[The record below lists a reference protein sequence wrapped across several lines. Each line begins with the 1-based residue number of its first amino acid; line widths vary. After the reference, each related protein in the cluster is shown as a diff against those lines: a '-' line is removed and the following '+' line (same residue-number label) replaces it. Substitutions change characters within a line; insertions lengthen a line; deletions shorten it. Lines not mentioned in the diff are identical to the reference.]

1 MAART
6 KHHALFKGAWRGR
19 ALPWLLGASLLG
31 VAPPVAAHEAG
42 PPAVMR
48 AEIDDLAGAIEAA
61 KAARMGASQGRV
73 LLVLDIDN
81 TLLTMPQYLGG
92 DRWFNHH
99 VSRIAA
105 GTDPDFADVSALI
118 AAQTAL
124 FGLASMEP
132 TQPGI
137 PELLSEARAAGVD
150 VFLLSAR
157 GPDLYDATRRE
168 LDRNAIRFDAP
179 YACAFF
185 LCTGNGVYGDREI
198 RAALA
203 AIGENPPASPY
214 RNILIRDGVML
225 VAGQDKGVMLKLLM
239 AAIGGRGYAGVVVA
253 DDGQRNIDALA
264 ASGNPVPLS
273 LFHYRRIDTAVTAAE
288 DREAQARLRALRAV
302 LCPALQTAF
311 CPQHRPVRRGAG
323 K

>member
-1 MAART
+1 MAAHRG
-6 KHHALFKGAWRGR
+6 HHARSGGVWKRGPLLR
-19 ALPWLLGASLLG
+19 LLGAASICI
-31 VAPPVAAHEAG
+31 APPGAAKEAS
-42 PPAVMR
+42 PARVTL
-48 AEIDDLAGAIEAA
+48 AETVDLRSAIDAA
-61 KAARMGASQGRV
+61 KAARLNTAQGRI

-105 GTDPDFADVSALI
+105 GTDPDFADVSQLI
-118 AAQTAL
+118 TAQTAL
-124 FGLASMEP
+124 FALASMEA
-132 TQPGI
+132 TEAGI
-137 PELLSEARAAGVD
+137 PALLSEAEAAGID

-168 LDRNAIRFDAP
+168 LDRNGIRFDARP
-179 YACAFF
+179 ACAFF
-185 LCTGNGVYGDREI
+185 LCTGNGVYGDAEI

-203 AIGENPPASPY
+203 AIGETPSAAPY

-239 AAIGGRGYAGVVVA
+239 GAIGGRRYAGAVVA
-253 DDGQRNIDALA
+253 DDGQANIDALA
-264 ASGNPVPLS
+264 ASGNPVPLT
-273 LFHYRRIDTAVTAAE
+273 LFHYRRIDTAVTDAE
-288 DREAQARLRALRAV
+288 DREARARLRAVRAA
-302 LCPALQTAF
+302 LCPALHAAL
-311 CPQHRPVRRGAG
+311 CAEHEPVRRGRT